1 MKLTIIGSIPNFYSL
16 VPMSQTA
23 HKPIFELSACDGVV
37 GAHYQKVKAFES
49 LMNAIVDRMLNNME
63 ALK

>member
-1 MKLTIIGSIPNFYSL
+1 MTETRLDELTRISIHALREES
-16 VPMSQTA
+16 
-23 HKPIFELSACDGVV
+23 DGVV